1 MVHLR
6 KLLAAQVCEASGSW
20 SCPPCW
26 YCGILGLGSVLL
38 YSAALLPG
46 SPWDVGPT
54 KGRAARLCWVLLVGA
69 PLTVGVAGG
78 IPVLSSPT
86 EWQADVVAT
95 ILPCECSLARPR
107 LGYPATRGLGAVG
120 EPSFVPRG
128 WAPLFSKLPRRVGR
142 VCGRMLLVEPQ
153 KGALSRSCSF

>member
-1 MVHLR
+1 M
-6 KLLAAQVCEASGSW
+6 LA
-20 SCPPCW
+20 
-26 YCGILGLGSVLL
+26 
-38 YSAALLPG
+38 
-46 SPWDVGPT
+46 
-54 KGRAARLCWVLLVGA
+54 
-69 PLTVGVAGG
+69 
-78 IPVLSSPT
+78 SPT

-142 VCGRMLLVEPQ
+142 VCGRGLLVEPQ